1 VIGDEPVS
9 AVDSHMANTIMKALN
24 TEFDTVVLALHDV
37 DLALKFSSRI
47 IGIKGGVISFD
58 QPTDK
63 LSRQDL
69 DFLYEG

>member
-1 VIGDEPVS
+1 
-9 AVDSHMANTIMKALN
+9 MKALN
-24 TEFDTVVLALHDV
+24 AEFDTVVLALHDV